1 MIISKI
7 EEYILEGEELY
18 NIIKYE
24 DDIRFVDYS
33 ELLEIVTNKIGHI
46 DDLIEYKI
54 LSSDSVYIKIP
65 KVKIVKDKQ

>member
-1 MIISKI
+1 MWLRNVWLGKRMK
-7 EEYILEGEELY
+7 LV
-18 NIIKYE
+18 
-24 DDIRFVDYS
+24 VDYS

-65 KVKIVKDKQ
+65 RVKIVKDKQ

>member
-1 MIISKI
+1 MK
-7 EEYILEGEELY
+7 LV
-18 NIIKYE
+18 
-24 DDIRFVDYS
+24 VDYS

-65 KVKIVKDKQ
+65 RVKIVKDKQ